1 MSALPPKTDIAKHC
15 WDICFVPIADIGR
28 YSTTSSARVTRMGGT
43 VSPIAAAASPF
54 GPSML
59 IVGPLAA
66 RELDPDVLIA
76 NWNYTRKPGTS
87 MRTPR

>member
-1 MSALPPKTDIAKHC
+1 
-15 WDICFVPIADIGR
+15 
-28 YSTTSSARVTRMGGT
+28 MGGT

-87 MRTPR
+87 MCTPR